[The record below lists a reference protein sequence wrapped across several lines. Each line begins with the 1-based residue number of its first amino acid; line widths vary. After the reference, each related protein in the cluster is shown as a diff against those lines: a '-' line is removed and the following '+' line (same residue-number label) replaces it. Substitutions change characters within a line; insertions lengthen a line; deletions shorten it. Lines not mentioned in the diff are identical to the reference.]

1 MAWACAASRRTSGG
15 ISRPRRRTRPF
26 TAFREP
32 ILVIVIFPYFASGGV
47 RRGSGGGDVRAS
59 PRTGLSSSTPVVA
72 SYEWVRDDVLK
83 YKSSLTSTT
92 SVVALQH

>member
-72 SYEWVRDDVLK
+72 SYISPLSPLRQV
-83 YKSSLTSTT
+83 SLLFNTRLS
-92 SVVALQH
+92 